1 MKLVEDNNED
11 TEDNNEGN
19 EDTEGNKED
28 NEDNKEDKDGNK
40 GNEGNNDDKKH
51 IDNISEVSKYYESY
65 EEYYD
70 GEGHQSGYD
79 GDQSESESESES
91 DCEGESDSYINLEF
105 SIESELY
112 EPGINKC
119 YIENMDIIDKY
130 DDAYV
135 IDELSEFEIIDEYNC
150 IINNRYRKQTW
161 FAYFRKLYV
170 VSIILIASI
179 IFYVYYTYKNNY
191 VLKKTTMRH

>member
-1 MKLVEDNNED
+1 MKLVDKIED
-11 TEDNNEGN
+11 TED
-19 EDTEGNKED
+19 TEE
-28 NEDNKEDKDGNK
+28 GNK
-40 GNEGNNDDKKH
+40 GNNDD

-65 EEYYD
+65 EEY

-79 GDQSESESESES
+79 GDQSECEGEGESESES

-135 IDELSEFEIIDEYNC
+135 IDELSEFEIIDEYNY

-161 FAYFRKLYV
+161 YAYFRKLYV
-170 VSIILIASI
+170 ISIILIASI
-179 IFYVYYTYKNNY
+179 IFYVYYAYKNNH
-191 VLKKTTMRH
+191 LKKNTTRV